1 MLAASMDSY
10 LENLD
15 SELDPGMLE
24 MILMVYG
31 GFLLLT
37 LAFAVVSY
45 VLHSVG
51 LYTIARRRRIP
62 RPWLAFLP
70 IGGNWILGS
79 ISDRYQFVRKKR
91 FRNRK
96 KLLVCMELATYVLT
110 GAIVF
115 SIISLLINAGLLQTT
130 AKLPDG
136 WYTVDGLNLIP
147 LHKDQSFIGPIRP
160 DDILAAAQLIVVLF
174 FATLLISMIFTI
186 FLYLTYYDVYAS
198 CRPDLKVVFLLLSI
212 LFPVTMP
219 FFVFACRKH
228 DKGLEE
234 QPKQENSIAG
244 IWAEESA

>member
-79 ISDRYQFVRKKR
+79 ISDRYQFVRNKR

-96 KLLVCMELATYVLT
+96 KLLACMEILVYVLEA
-110 GAIVF
+110 AIGF
-115 SIISLLINAGLLQTT
+115 AFTSLLVNMQTI
-130 AKLPDG
+130 
-136 WYTVDGLNLIP
+136 TVQYLV
-147 LHKDQSFIGPIRP
+147 PIRTYFGKLVYQNQTVVLP
-160 DDILAAAQLIVVLF
+160 PREENILAAEQLILALI
-174 FATLLISMIFTI
+174 FAMFLMSLIYMIFR
-186 FLYLTYYDVYAS
+186 YLAYHDYFAS
-198 CRPDLKVVFLLLSI
+198 CRPDLKVVFLVLSI
-212 LFPVTMP
+212 LIPVTLP